1 MSSNLTGTF
10 SPRKLQGGC
19 GGEVVG
25 LDLLDVCVVD
35 SRLTEFVCNLPIKIN
50 QREN

>member
-10 SPRKLQGGC
+10 SPRKLG